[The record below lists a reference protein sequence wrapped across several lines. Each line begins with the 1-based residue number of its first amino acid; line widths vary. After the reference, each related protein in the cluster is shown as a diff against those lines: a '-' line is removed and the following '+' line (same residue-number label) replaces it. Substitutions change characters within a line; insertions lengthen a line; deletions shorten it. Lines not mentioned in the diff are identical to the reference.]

1 MTDLTFSN
9 DFGQFRGK
17 FVNFFGKLQIMGR
30 HRGINVDLI
39 QDGATFFNKSHFFGM
54 EEVFFPKKPVFY
66 IFWNG
71 GSIFFENKLAF

>member
-39 QDGATFFNKSHFFGM
+39 QDGATFFPIKATFLEWRKYFFQKSLFFIFFGT
-54 EEVFFPKKPVFY
+54 EEVFFRK
-66 IFWNG
+66 
-71 GSIFFENKLAF
+71 